1 MTMPSERTRALMSA
15 AEFLQELRLGTD
27 TPAAIRAQAISV
39 LRHFPEAC
47 SIEQEAER
55 QLHRQQESGKSSWLL
70 PVDYYGRPKSP

>member
-1 MTMPSERTRALMSA
+1 MTMPSERARALMSA

-39 LRHFPEAC
+39 LRHFPETR

-55 QLHRQQESGKSSWLL
+55 QLHRQQESGQSSWLL
-70 PVDYYGRPKSP
+70 PVDYYERPKQ